1 MPETSEDKALQIAEF
16 YIRLYGRGGPSRR
29 CFSSSGTGDGDTLVG
44 GGGGG
49 NLFYPTP
56 PYRHL

>member
-16 YIRLYGRGGPSRR
+16 YMRLYGRGGPLRR
-29 CFSSSGTGDGDTLVG
+29 FFSSSGRGDGDTLVG
-44 GGGGG
+44 GGG
-49 NLFYPTP
+49 NLLYPTP